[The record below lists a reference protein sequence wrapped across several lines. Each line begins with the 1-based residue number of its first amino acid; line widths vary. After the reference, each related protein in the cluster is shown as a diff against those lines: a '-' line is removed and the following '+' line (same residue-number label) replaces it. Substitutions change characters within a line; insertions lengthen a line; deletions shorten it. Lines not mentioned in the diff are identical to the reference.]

1 MKPYIAEAESLA
13 IFRLFVEERT
23 GINYGPAQSAIFLD
37 KLTSHA
43 HEEGH
48 ASLMDFYY
56 ALRYDDADG
65 SKLAALVDALVV
77 GETYFFR
84 EFDQLKM
91 LVDEVLV
98 PAVKQGRHPRVWSA
112 ACATGE
118 EPLTLAMLLAE
129 RRIDGAVDVVASDIS
144 RRALRRA
151 ERGEFTQRSLR
162 QIPDVGLSSR
172 FIQVTPQ
179 GPRVQPA
186 IAQTVTW
193 HQVNLIDKDAVAALG
208 SFDVIL
214 CRNVLIYFSDA
225 TICAVVDNLC
235 GNLKPD
241 GYLAVGAS
249 ESLLR
254 FGLGL
259 ACEEKRGVFVYK
271 KVPK

>member
-1 MKPYIAEAESLA
+1 MKPYIAEAETLA

-23 GINYGPAQSAIFLD
+23 GINYGPTQSAIFLD

-43 HEEGH
+43 TDQGY

-56 ALRYDDADG
+56 ALRYDDSDG
-65 SKLAALVDALVV
+65 SKVGALVDALVV

-91 LVDEVLV
+91 LVDEILV
-98 PAVKQGRHPRVWSA
+98 PAVMQGRRPRVWSA

-118 EPLTLAMLLAE
+118 EPLTVAMLLAD
-129 RRIDGAVDVVASDIS
+129 RRIDGAVEIVATDIS
-144 RRALRRA
+144 RKALRRA
-151 ERGEFTQRSLR
+151 ERGEFSNRSLR

-172 FIQVTPQ
+172 WIQVTPQ
-179 GPRVQPA
+179 GPRVQPDLVK
-186 IAQTVTW
+186 TVSW
-193 HQVNLIDKDAVAALG
+193 HEVNLVDKPAVAQLG

-225 TICAVVDNLC
+225 TICKVVESLS
-235 GNLKPD
+235 GNLKPN

-259 ACEEKRGVFVYK
+259 TCEEKRGVFVYK
-271 KVPK
+271 KATT